1 MVNKS
6 QKIKRLL
13 DLTVSVLGLLFLFPL
28 FAIISLTILLTM
40 GKPIFFRQKRPG
52 FLCHPFI
59 LVQFRTMR
67 EPREGGFLFPR
78 VMMTR
83 SLEPFSL

>member
-59 LVQFRTMR
+59 MVKFRTMR